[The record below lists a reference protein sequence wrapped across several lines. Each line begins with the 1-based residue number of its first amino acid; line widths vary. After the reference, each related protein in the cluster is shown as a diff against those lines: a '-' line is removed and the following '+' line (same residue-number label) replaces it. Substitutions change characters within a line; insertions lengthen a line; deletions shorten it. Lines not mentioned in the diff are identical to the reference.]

1 MRTRTRVATAIL
13 FVVVDI
19 VSISIL
25 LLRARAPL
33 VRTITTTHSPVVAA
47 LLTFLIV
54 AVVVAAAAIAVGVLL
69 RVLNAVAK
77 RTLPS
82 PVRPWVVASSL
93 VGLTWIVPKSS
104 LFLWLVLSTP
114 LVVAA
119 ALVLTLR
126 EQEA

>member
-1 MRTRTRVATAIL
+1 
-13 FVVVDI
+13 VVDI
-19 VSISIL
+19 VSLGIL
-25 LLRARAPL
+25 LLRTRVPL
-33 VRTITTTHSPVVAA
+33 VRALSNVHSPAVAA

-54 AVVVAAAAIAVGVLL
+54 AVIVAAAAIVAGVLL

-82 PVRPWVVASSL
+82 SLRPWAVASIL

-104 LFLWLVLSTP
+104 LFVWLGLSVP

-119 ALVLTLR
+119 ALTLTLR

>member
-1 MRTRTRVATAIL
+1 MRTKTRVATALL

-19 VSISIL
+19 VSIAIL
-25 LLRARAPL
+25 LLKARVPLIRAL
-33 VRTITTTHSPVVAA
+33 TNVHSPALAA

-54 AVVVAAAAIAVGVLL
+54 AVIVAAAASTAGVLL

-104 LFLWLVLSTP
+104 LFVWLVLSTP